1 MNAAISRSLPATPQ
15 TPDTGLQKRATGEAG
30 SLAFE
35 EALQENRNAKGAPE
49 GKAGDEE
56 TGWHPIRW
64 TLPHRMGGQEEAPR
78 DGEQPA
84 DSIEIS
90 LPEDQPSDQMRTASP
105 EAGDRPTPVAADP
118 EAVEEDGQQARN
130 NESRTAQTNGTP
142 NAAPPVSEHAA
153 AARHAAAGQPSPQA
167 NERARERAATV
178 APGRSERPLPEAA
191 QAAVKAKAPAAE
203 KPAAGAVEQQPG
215 NSGKPEA
222 TQRAAGGN
230 GSDGLLRDNAQQ
242 HQQQQPEIRVV
253 SIQRA
258 PAPVASGEQTALA
271 QRAGTSEAAHLQTG
285 QQGEAGR
292 MVQTLKIQLQPA
304 ELGMVTARLR
314 IVGEQLTVDLQ
325 VENTE
330 ARHRLSTDSDSIVK
344 ALRSLGYD
352 IDRVTVQQSASSGQS
367 NTATGGNARDGA
379 FQSMSD
385 GRGEGDPSRGA
396 GGERSPREQAG
407 RDGRQAQDTADAAQN
422 GLYI

>member
-49 GKAGDEE
+49 RKAGDEE

-64 TLPHRMGGQEEAPR
+64 TLPHRMGGQEETPR
-78 DGEQPA
+78 GEEQPA
-84 DSIEIS
+84 DSIAIS
-90 LPEDQPSDQMRTASP
+90 LPEDQSSDQMRPASP

-118 EAVEEDGQQARN
+118 EAVEEAGQQARN
-130 NESRTAQTNGTP
+130 SESRTAQTNGTP

-153 AARHAAAGQPSPQA
+153 AAPHAAAGQPSPQA

-191 QAAVKAKAPAAE
+191 QAAVKANAPAGE

-215 NSGKPEA
+215 HSGKPET
-222 TQRAAGGN
+222 TQRVAGGN
-230 GSDGLLRDNAQQ
+230 GSDGLLRDNA
-242 HQQQQPEIRVV
+242 QQQQPEIRVV

-258 PAPVASGEQTALA
+258 PAPVASGEQTPLA
-271 QRAGTSEAAHLQTG
+271 PRAGTSEAAHLQTG

-352 IDRVTVQQSASSGQS
+352 IDRVTVQQSASGGQS

-396 GGERSPREQAG
+396 GGERARREQAG

>member
-49 GKAGDEE
+49 RKAGDEE

-64 TLPHRMGGQEEAPR
+64 TLPHRMGGQEETPR
-78 DGEQPA
+78 GEEQPA
-84 DSIEIS
+84 DSIAIS
-90 LPEDQPSDQMRTASP
+90 LPEDQSSDQMRPASP

-130 NESRTAQTNGTP
+130 SESRTAQTNGTP

-153 AARHAAAGQPSPQA
+153 AAPHAAAGQPSPQA

-191 QAAVKAKAPAAE
+191 QAAVKANAPAGE

-215 NSGKPEA
+215 HSGKPET
-222 TQRAAGGN
+222 TQRVAGGN
-230 GSDGLLRDNAQQ
+230 GSDGLLRDNA
-242 HQQQQPEIRVV
+242 QQQQPEIRVV

-258 PAPVASGEQTALA
+258 PAPVASGGQTPLA
-271 QRAGTSEAAHLQTG
+271 PRAGTSEAAHLQTG

-352 IDRVTVQQSASSGQS
+352 IDRVTVQQSASGGQS
-367 NTATGGNARDGA
+367 NSGTGGNARDGA

-396 GGERSPREQAG
+396 GGERARREQAG

>member
-1 MNAAISRSLPATPQ
+1 MNAAISRSLPTAPQ
-15 TPDTGLQKRATGEAG
+15 SLDTGLQKRAAGEAG
-30 SLAFE
+30 SPAFE
-35 EALQENRNAKGAPE
+35 EALQENQKANSDPE
-49 GKAGDEE
+49 RKAGDEE

-64 TLPHRMGGQEEAPR
+64 TLPHRMGGQEGAPR
-78 DGEQPA
+78 DEEQPA
-84 DSIEIS
+84 DGIEIS
-90 LPEDQPSDQMRTASP
+90 LPEDHPSDQMRATSP

-118 EAVEEDGQQARN
+118 EAVEDDGKQALN
-130 NESRTAQTNGTP
+130 GESRAAQANGAP
-142 NAAPPVSEHAA
+142 NAAPPASEHAA
-153 AARHAAAGQPSPQA
+153 AAPHAAAGQPSPQA
-167 NERARERAATV
+167 NERPRERTATA
-178 APGRSERPLPEAA
+178 APGRPERPAPETA
-191 QAAVKAKAPAAE
+191 QAAVKANASAAE

-215 NSGKPEA
+215 HSGKPEA
-222 TQRAAGGN
+222 TQRVAGGN

-242 HQQQQPEIRVV
+242 HQQPEIRVV

-258 PAPVASGEQTALA
+258 PAPAPVAGNEQTPLA
-271 QRAGTSEAAHLQTG
+271 PRAGTIEAAHLQTG

-352 IDRVTVQQSASSGQS
+352 IDRVTVQQSASGGQS

-385 GRGEGDPSRGA
+385 GRGEGDLSRGA

>member
-49 GKAGDEE
+49 RKAGDEE

-64 TLPHRMGGQEEAPR
+64 TLPHRMGGQEETPR
-78 DGEQPA
+78 GEEQPA
-84 DSIEIS
+84 DSIAIS
-90 LPEDQPSDQMRTASP
+90 LPEDQSSDQMRPASP

-130 NESRTAQTNGTP
+130 SESRTAQTNGTP

-153 AARHAAAGQPSPQA
+153 AAPHAAAGQPSPQA

-191 QAAVKAKAPAAE
+191 QAAVKANAPAGE

-215 NSGKPEA
+215 QSGKPET
-222 TQRAAGGN
+222 TQRGAGGN
-230 GSDGLLRDNAQQ
+230 GSDGLLRDNA
-242 HQQQQPEIRVV
+242 QQQQPEIRVV

-258 PAPVASGEQTALA
+258 PAPVASGEQTPLA
-271 QRAGTSEAAHLQTG
+271 PRAGTSEAAHLQTG

-352 IDRVTVQQSASSGQS
+352 IDRVTVQQSASGGQS

-396 GGERSPREQAG
+396 GGERARREQAG

>member
-15 TPDTGLQKRATGEAG
+15 TPDTGLQKRVTGEAG

-35 EALQENRNAKGAPE
+35 EALQENPKAKGAPE

-90 LPEDQPSDQMRTASP
+90 LPEDQPSDQMRAASP
-105 EAGDRPTPVAADP
+105 EAGDSPTPVAADP

-215 NSGKPEA
+215 HSGKPET
-222 TQRAAGGN
+222 TQRVAGGN
-230 GSDGLLRDNAQQ
+230 GSDGLLRDNAQ
-242 HQQQQPEIRVV
+242 QQQQPEIRVV

-258 PAPVASGEQTALA
+258 PAPVASSEQTPLA
-271 QRAGTSEAAHLQTG
+271 PRAGTSEAAHLQTG

-352 IDRVTVQQSASSGQS
+352 IDRVTVQQSASGGQS

>member
-49 GKAGDEE
+49 RKAGDEE

-64 TLPHRMGGQEEAPR
+64 TLPHRMGGQEETPR
-78 DGEQPA
+78 GEEQPA
-84 DSIEIS
+84 DSIAIS
-90 LPEDQPSDQMRTASP
+90 LPEDQSSDQMRPASP

-130 NESRTAQTNGTP
+130 SESRTAQTNGTP

-153 AARHAAAGQPSPQA
+153 AAPHAAAGQPSPQA

-191 QAAVKAKAPAAE
+191 QAAVKANAPAGE

-215 NSGKPEA
+215 HSGKPET
-222 TQRAAGGN
+222 TQRVAGGN
-230 GSDGLLRDNAQQ
+230 GSDGLLRDNA
-242 HQQQQPEIRVV
+242 QQQQPEIRVV

-258 PAPVASGEQTALA
+258 PAPVASGGQTPLA
-271 QRAGTSEAAHLQTG
+271 PRAGTSEAAHLQTG

-352 IDRVTVQQSASSGQS
+352 IDRVTVQQSASGGQS

-396 GGERSPREQAG
+396 GGERARREQAG